1 MSKAIFL
8 DRDGV
13 INEDEGYVGTIE
25 KFKFRNG
32 VFTALKKLQTAGF
45 LLVIVTNQ
53 SGIARGYYTE
63 KDYYTVTDFMLEI
76 FEKNNITIAG
86 VYFCPHAP
94 EENCLCRKPKPGM
107 ILEARQTLN
116 IDLKKSW
123 MIGDKMSDIEAGKDA
138 GVQTILITSAYVKNV
153 SEKKYDDLAHA
164 VEYIL
169 QTDKSI

>member
-1 MSKAIFL
+1 MNQRPPPGLARPAHSDPAAGGHRSML
-8 DRDGV
+8 RSA
-13 INEDEGYVGTIE
+13 EG
-25 KFKFRNG
+25 R
-32 VFTALKKLQTAGF
+32 
-45 LLVIVTNQ
+45 
-53 SGIARGYYTE
+53 RCP
-63 KDYYTVTDFMLEI
+63 
-76 FEKNNITIAG
+76 AG